1 VRTLYREA
9 GYTAP
14 VDATAAETLS
24 AARAAVRDAEQ
35 TLTQARKSLAEA
47 GSGPTALERKQA
59 DIAVAQARRT
69 LAEAKRATPRDA
81 AAVASARE
89 QLTLAKLQRRES
101 LRRPDLSGD
110 RAAVRS
116 AAEQLDAARTQVR
129 TAETATLPYLRASE
143 VLFLASLPR
152 RVDAVNVSRGD
163 VVSGPVMSVSGA
175 RIELSGSAA
184 DADAT
189 LLELGDE
196 AFFELPDGDRHRAEI
211 TAIELSDSGG
221 RATVRFTPD
230 PLSPTQLEQLQGSNV
245 RVQVPVGATEGAVL
259 SVPFA
264 ALTAGPGRGGLRR
277 PARPR
282 ARADQPGGRHDRA
295 GRRRLR
301 RGHPGGRRSGGR
313 RPRGGRTMTAL
324 AELLDVTRAFPG
336 EPEVQALKDV
346 SLTVNDG
353 DYLSIVGPSG
363 SGKSTML
370 NILGLLD
377 RPSVGQYRLAGQS
390 TADLGDRQ
398 RALLRARAIG
408 FIFQAFHLL
417 PHRTVLDNV
426 LLAMLYSGVPRR
438 ERLPRAMAALER
450 VGLGHRVTF
459 APTTLSGGERQR
471 VAIARAVVAG
481 PRLLLADEPTG
492 NLDQTTAGE
501 VMALFEELH
510 RGGLTLVVI
519 THDDAIARR
528 AGRRVRILDGRL
540 SEEP

>member
-1 VRTLYREA
+1 
-9 GYTAP
+9 
-14 VDATAAETLS
+14 
-24 AARAAVRDAEQ
+24 
-35 TLTQARKSLAEA
+35 
-47 GSGPTALERKQA
+47 
-59 DIAVAQARRT
+59 
-69 LAEAKRATPRDA
+69 
-81 AAVASARE
+81 
-89 QLTLAKLQRRES
+89 
-101 LRRPDLSGD
+101 
-110 RAAVRS
+110 
-116 AAEQLDAARTQVR
+116 
-129 TAETATLPYLRASE
+129 
-143 VLFLASLPR
+143 
-152 RVDAVNVSRGD
+152 
-163 VVSGPVMSVSGA
+163 
-175 RIELSGSAA
+175 
-184 DADAT
+184 
-189 LLELGDE
+189 
-196 AFFELPDGDRHRAEI
+196 
-211 TAIELSDSGG
+211 
-221 RATVRFTPD
+221 
-230 PLSPTQLEQLQGSNV
+230 
-245 RVQVPVGATEGAVL
+245 
-259 SVPFA
+259 
-264 ALTAGPGRGGLRR
+264 
-277 PARPR
+277 
-282 ARADQPGGRHDRA
+282 
-295 GRRRLR
+295 
-301 RGHPGGRRSGGR
+301 
-313 RPRGGRTMTAL
+313 MTAL